1 MRKITKINDNWQFST
16 DHKNFTN
23 VTLPHTWNNLDGQD
37 GGGDYLRQTCYYQ
50 RKWSITKGENKVF
63 LQFEGVNH
71 IAEVTFNGTFLG
83 EHRGGFSTFRFEITD
98 LIKNGE
104 NLLEVSANNS
114 ESIPVYPQQADFT
127 FFGGIYRDV
136 SLIEVGYAHFDLE
149 FYGSNG
155 VYITPKVV
163 GNTAEIAVL
172 SYLKGEV
179 TGADVTIQIQDG
191 SGNIVASVSNPAS
204 KKLEQSL
211 VISDPILW
219 NGRKK
224 GKESAH
230 LYTLNIEIKK
240 ENVVTDRQSIP
251 FGVRSFEVDK
261 DRGYLLNGEDYSL
274 HGVSRHQCRQDKGWA
289 ISHADQDQDMALI
302 SELGA
307 NTIRL
312 AHYQHSQYF
321 YDLCDQEGM
330 VVWAEI
336 PFITVF
342 IESQEATDNT
352 KTQMHELILQ
362 NYNHPSVCFW
372 GISNEVTLAGETP
385 ELVQAQKDLV
395 EIIKSYDQTR
405 LSALANITFVGMD
418 SPQNFLTDIIGYNH
432 YFGWYG
438 GDLTENEKWIDT
450 FHEKYPDRP
459 LAITEYGAEGIMT
472 LHTENPVCRDYT
484 EEYHAVYHEH
494 MLNIFQ
500 TRPFLWGTYQ
510 WNMFDFAADARDEG
524 GVVGRNN
531 KGLVSFDRNV
541 KKDAFYLYKAYWNQH
556 DPFVHLCGRRFV
568 DRVDMTTIKVYS
580 NQSEVE
586 LQVNGA
592 TIATQ
597 TGDKIF
603 RFEGVK
609 LQQGEN
615 IVVAKSKDSSDE
627 ITIRGVDTPNQSY
640 ILPVDEEEASD
651 KSEGAKNWFLEL
663 QAKVSGTGEMTY
675 NEGYFSLK
683 DKVSDLLAHPE
694 AGAVITGLLANAQG
708 GVKLSEGTMKM
719 IAEMQMEMVLQLA
732 GGKLPPDA
740 PYCLNQSLQVI
751 KK

>member
-1 MRKITKINDNWQFST
+1 MRKITIINNDWQFST
-16 DHKNFTN
+16 DKKTFSP
-23 VTLPHTWNNLDGQD
+23 VTLPHTWNKLDGQD

-50 RKWSITKGENKVF
+50 KKWNLSKGENKVF

-71 IAEVTFNGTFLG
+71 IAEVTFNGKLLG

-98 LIKNGE
+98 LIQDGE

-114 ESIPVYPQQADFT
+114 ANIPVYPQQADFT

-136 SLIEVGYAHFDLE
+136 SLIEVGKTYFDLE

-155 VYITPKVV
+155 VYITPKLQ
-163 GNTAEIAVL
+163 GDTAEISVL

-179 TGADVTIQIQDG
+179 NGAEVTLQIQDG
-191 SGNIVASVSNPAS
+191 TGNIVANVTNPAS

-211 VISDPILW
+211 VIPQPILW
-219 NGRKK
+219 NARKK
-224 GKESAH
+224 IENGKENAH
-230 LYTLNIEIKK
+230 LYTLNLEIKK
-240 ENVVTDRQSIP
+240 DNQVTDTQSIL
-251 FGVRSFEVDK
+251 FGVREFQVDPDK
-261 DRGYLLNGEDYSL
+261 GYLLNGEAYPL

-289 ISHADQDQDMALI
+289 ISQEDQDQDMAMI

-342 IESQEATDNT
+342 IQEQEAIDNT
-352 KTQMHELILQ
+352 KTQMHELVLQ

-372 GISNEVTLAGETP
+372 GISNEVTLAGETE
-385 ELVQAQKDLV
+385 ELMQTQKELV

-405 LSALANITFVGMD
+405 LTALANISFVGMD
-418 SPQNFLTDIIGYNH
+418 SPQNFLTDILGYNH

-438 GDLTENEKWIDT
+438 GDLTENEKWIDS
-450 FHEKYPDRP
+450 FHEKYPQRP

-494 MLNIFQ
+494 MLSIFQ

-524 GVVGRNN
+524 GVAGRNN
-531 KGLVSFDRNV
+531 KGLVSFDRSV
-541 KKDAFYLYKAYWNQH
+541 KKR
-556 DPFVHLCGRRFV
+556 C
-568 DRVDMTTIKVYS
+568 
-580 NQSEVE
+580 
-586 LQVNGA
+586 
-592 TIATQ
+592 
-597 TGDKIF
+597 
-603 RFEGVK
+603 
-609 LQQGEN
+609 
-615 IVVAKSKDSSDE
+615 
-627 ITIRGVDTPNQSY
+627 
-640 ILPVDEEEASD
+640 
-651 KSEGAKNWFLEL
+651 FLRL
-663 QAKVSGTGEMTY
+663 
-675 NEGYFSLK
+675 
-683 DKVSDLLAHPE
+683 
-694 AGAVITGLLANAQG
+694 
-708 GVKLSEGTMKM
+708 
-719 IAEMQMEMVLQLA
+719 
-732 GGKLPPDA
+732 
-740 PYCLNQSLQVI
+740 
-751 KK
+751 